1 MIYYA
6 RLKNGERKVE
16 IRKDGSTYSGTI
28 DGKPFAAD
36 ARLIDGP
43 TAMSLIVNRK
53 CYEVMI
59 TSAGRAM
66 IVSTEGDEFELELRD
81 ELERRSLVSGDQ
93 HTDLEAEE
101 ITAPMPGVVVSI
113 EVAKG
118 QDVSAG
124 SPVVIVEAMKMQNEI
139 STIRGGKVKEILV
152 KAGDVVE
159 SRQTLLVIGTA

>member
-6 RLKNGERKVE
+6 KLMDCERKVE
-16 IRKDGSTYSGTI
+16 IKKEGCTYSCTI
-28 DGKPFAAD
+28 DGKSFAAD

-59 TSAGRAM
+59 TPAGRTM
-66 IVSTEGDEFELELRD
+66 IVSTEGDEFELELRN
-81 ELERRSLVSGDQ
+81 ELERLSLGSGD
-93 HTDLEAEE
+93 HHPDLEVEE
-101 ITAPMPGVVVSI
+101 ITAPMPGVVVSV
-113 EVAKG
+113 EVEKG

-152 KAGDVVE
+152 KAGDVVD